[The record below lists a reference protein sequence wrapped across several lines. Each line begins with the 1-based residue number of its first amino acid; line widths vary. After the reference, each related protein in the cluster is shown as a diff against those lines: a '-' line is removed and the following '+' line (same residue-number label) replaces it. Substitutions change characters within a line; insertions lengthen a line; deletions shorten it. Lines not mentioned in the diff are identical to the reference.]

1 MSVRV
6 LVVDDSAVARGLI
19 SNFLDSDPGIDVVGA
34 ARDGKEAIDFAARLK
49 PDLITMDINM
59 PVMDG
64 LVATEHIMAH

>member
-1 MSVRV
+1 MGVRV

-49 PDLITMDINM
+49 PDLITINM